1 MEKDPNME
9 NDSTIDQ
16 ELLDFTLALGKLLKQ
31 VQFLKISTNTVTGSD
46 VDLIIR
52 IEADFILF
60 YLKSMEHMKLESKNL
75 LRQVWSSNDED
86 EVETEMLLYE
96 EYESIFYLI
105 DHIGFSGHKL
115 FTKFLIYHNMTKE
128 NLNKIQK
135 IVGKNELASFSDNL
149 SKQIDNPLIKNSEIY
164 NGLEIVLE
172 SLGNLKNYL
181 YLIEQSNESK
191 DNK

>member
-115 FTKFLIYHNMTKE
+115 FTKFLISHNMTKE